1 MSSPKSVQDFLNQLE
16 NDAEFRRAL
25 TDAPHP
31 AGKIGIISDAGYQF
45 TSEELNGALI
55 EKGVSQMT
63 LEYARN
69 AVQNI
74 APEDIEYSAVGWW
87 MFFSN
92 E

>member
-1 MSSPKSVQDFLNQLE
+1 MSSPKNVQDFLNQLE

-31 AGKIGIISDAGYQF
+31 AGKIGIISDEGYQF
-45 TSEELNGALI
+45 TSEELNEALI
-55 EKGVSQMT
+55 ETGVSQTT
-63 LEYARN
+63 LEYARK

-74 APEDIEYSAVGWW
+74 APKDIEFSAVGWW
-87 MFFSN
+87 MFFSH

>member
-16 NDAEFRRAL
+16 NDADFRRAL

-31 AGKIGIISDAGYQF
+31 AGKIGIIRDAGHRF
-45 TSEELNGALI
+45 TSEELNEALI
-55 EKGVSQMT
+55 ETGVSQT
-63 LEYARN
+63 TQEYAIN

-74 APEDIEYSAVGWW
+74 APKDIEYSAAGFW

-92 E
+92 D